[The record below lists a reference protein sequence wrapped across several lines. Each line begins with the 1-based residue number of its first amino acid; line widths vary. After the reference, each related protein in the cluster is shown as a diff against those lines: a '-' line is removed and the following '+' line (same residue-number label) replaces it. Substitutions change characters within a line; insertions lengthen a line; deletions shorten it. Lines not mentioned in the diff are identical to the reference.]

1 MGEQGRG
8 RMQKVSEEQDRRRF
22 ARLSTAGGA
31 YQVSFHLGDVLVTTA
46 RLANLSC
53 GGCGLEI
60 QMADARDLD
69 TGVVLEN
76 LCLIHPDLPCV
87 PLQATV
93 VRLLGKVPG
102 KTNGYLLAGVEFT
115 TVTPF
120 IRQLIQDHVEAR
132 TSAPTSS

>member
-1 MGEQGRG
+1 M
-8 RMQKVSEEQDRRRF
+8 SEESDRRRF

-31 YQVSFHLGDVLVTTA
+31 YQVTFTLGETLVTNA
-46 RLANLSC
+46 RLANISS

-69 TGVVLEN
+69 TGAVLEN

-120 IRQLIQDHVEAR
+120 VRNLIEGHVLAMTR
-132 TSAPTSS
+132 GD

>member
-1 MGEQGRG
+1 
-8 RMQKVSEEQDRRRF
+8 
-22 ARLSTAGGA
+22 LSTDGDA
-31 YQVSFHLGDVLVTTA
+31 YQVTFHLGDVLITGA
-46 RLANLSC
+46 RLANISC
-53 GGCGLEI
+53 SGCGLEI

-69 TGVVLEN
+69 TGAVLEN

-115 TVTPF
+115 TVTAF
-120 IRQLIQDHVEAR
+120 IRELIHDHVEAR
-132 TSAPTSS
+132 TSGANTSS